1 VDIRLNLTQKQQL
14 SQQMIQSVQILQ
26 MSATELESYLEKL
39 STENPVIELSERENL
54 PDSAEQMDLQRKLDW
69 LSSTDRQNL
78 VYYQGDTDRDDPE
91 NNWQDSRA
99 TEETLEDYL
108 KSQLLLKPY
117 SDTER
122 SVILYLINALDDSGF
137 FRDSLEETAELF
149 SIPVEEAERLLR
161 EVQSLDPAGVG
172 ARSLSECL
180 VLQLER
186 RQERCPLAET
196 IAAEHLDAVAKNHL
210 ADLSRQL
217 SVSMQ
222 EILSACEVIR
232 SLNPRPGNSFS
243 NRDLLAYVS
252 PDAVVVTLK
261 DHLEILV
268 NEYQYPPFT
277 ISTAYQAM
285 EQETSDPEAKKYLR
299 EKIAE
304 AKNVSQSIRQR
315 SSTLSLVLRVI
326 VEVQKDFFLRGPG
339 NKHPLKLSEIA
350 SRVDLS
356 ESTVSRALHSKH
368 VQCRWGVYPLNY
380 FLTSTAAASELSG
393 EAQTAEQIK
402 AAIKGI
408 IDGEDKKKPLSDG
421 AICSLLEKQDIKI
434 SRRTVNKYRQEMQ
447 IPDKAGRKAWG

>member
-1 VDIRLNLTQKQQL
+1 MKHGEQTQEVMNINLNNGTSMPAVGIGTFLMQPDEAEAAVRTALQSGYRLVDTANAYLNEKAVGRAIRT
-14 SQQMIQSVQILQ
+14 SGRDRGDIF
-26 MSATELESYLEKL
+26 L
-39 STENPVIELSERENL
+39 ST
-54 PDSAEQMDLQRKLDW
+54 KLW
-69 LSSTDRQNL
+69 PS
-78 VYYQGDTDRDDPE
+78 VYGAADKAID
-91 NNWQDSRA
+91 
-99 TEETLEDYL
+99 ETLERLGTDY
-108 KSQLLLKPY
+108 
-117 SDTER
+117 
-122 SVILYLINALDDSGF
+122 I
-137 FRDSLEETAELF
+137 
-149 SIPVEEAERLLR
+149 
-161 EVQSLDPAGVG
+161 
-172 ARSLSECL
+172 
-180 VLQLER
+180 
-186 RQERCPLAET
+186 
-196 IAAEHLDAVAKNHL
+196 
-210 ADLSRQL
+210 
-217 SVSMQ
+217 
-222 EILSACEVIR
+222 
-232 SLNPRPGNSFS
+232 
-243 NRDLLAYVS
+243 DLLFLHQPVGDYMG
-252 PDAVVVTLK
+252 
-261 DHLEILV
+261 
-268 NEYQYPPFT
+268 
-277 ISTAYQAM
+277 AYQAM

-339 NKHPLKLSEIA
+339 NKRPLKLSEIA